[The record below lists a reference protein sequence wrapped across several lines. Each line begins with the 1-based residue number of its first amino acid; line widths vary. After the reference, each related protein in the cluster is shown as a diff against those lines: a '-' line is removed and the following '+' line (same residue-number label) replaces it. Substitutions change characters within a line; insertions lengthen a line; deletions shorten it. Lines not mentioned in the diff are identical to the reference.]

1 MNNMTQEEQEEQREQ
16 IIQQIADMLRTTQFS
31 VEFAVNKNPK
41 GIRIIHEVTQE
52 QMNEYISNAKKGM

>member
-1 MNNMTQEEQEEQREQ
+1 MTQEEQEEQREQ

-52 QMNEYISNAKKGM
+52 QMDKYISNAKKGM

>member
-1 MNNMTQEEQEEQREQ
+1 MNNMTQEEQREQ

-31 VEFAVNKNPK
+31 VEFAVKKNPK

>member
-52 QMNEYISNAKKGM
+52 QMDKYISNAKKGM